1 MVASELGTLVGVAA
15 VTTPGV
21 SSVGLT
27 EAAGRGGLG
36 EKDEGGE
43 AWTCWHDREDS
54 ALGEPCRVEPAPLQP
69 QSAAD
74 ASERV

>member
-1 MVASELGTLVGVAA
+1 MASELGTLVGVAA

-43 AWTCWHDREDS
+43 ARTRWHD
-54 ALGEPCRVEPAPLQP
+54 
-69 QSAAD
+69 
-74 ASERV
+74 